1 MRRGDIPC
9 RQTKG
14 LLELMIGPCPS
25 CLARPRQRRA
35 LGHGHRLSS
44 TAVGA
49 QVVMETAQRSS
60 PHIHVPHR
68 VAPPRTHIA
77 SPTMSCVS
85 VYLRKLSGRS
95 LGELGYGWPSEAAVV
110 LQLRA
115 PSRLAPSSRS
125 FPICWTKHRTRRRC
139 SAKPWSRGAVGR
151 EEGLLLHDHDME
163 VRHAPEFC
171 FSFPARSGN
180 AWPFRCVARRCI
192 RLRPHALRNSTDGH
206 GHGHGHG
213 AWSMEGAVGCG
224 RS

>member
-49 QVVMETAQRSS
+49 QVVMETAQRCS

-95 LGELGYGWPSEAAVV
+95 LENSDTVGPRKPRSCSSSGPPLVLPRRLSPFQSVGQNIGPGDAVPQNRGLGVQWDGRRAFCSTIMTWRYDTHPSFA
-110 LQLRA
+110 
-115 PSRLAPSSRS
+115 SRS
-125 FPICWTKHRTRRRC
+125 QLGQATL
-139 SAKPWSRGAVGR
+139 
-151 EEGLLLHDHDME
+151 GLFVASPVAASVSVPMHCAT
-163 VRHAPEFC
+163 APT
-171 FSFPARSGN
+171 AT
-180 AWPFRCVARRCI
+180 ATAT
-192 RLRPHALRNSTDGH
+192 ATATGH
-206 GHGHGHG
+206 GP
-213 AWSMEGAVGCG
+213 WRV
-224 RS
+224 R